1 MCPTQEE
8 EEEFVM
14 RRTMLFVA
22 ATALALVLAAGV
34 ALAQPFGDQ
43 GPGVTRFCQTNCAG
57 TTYPDTLIGSNAPNT
72 IHGLGGNES
81 PTSGDYIAGHGG
93 NDTLYGEAGGDRIE
107 GGNGADTIYGG
118 RGQNL
123 LIGGTGQDRVYGG
136 GGGER
141 RGGGRGGR
149 RQDRIN
155 GGRGSETIRVRDGYR
170 DVVNCG
176 GPGDDISNRDPIDV
190 FSNC

>member
-8 EEEFVM
+8 EEDFVM
-14 RRTMLFVA
+14 RRTMLFMA

-34 ALAQPFGDQ
+34 ALAQPYGDQ
-43 GPGVTRFCQTNCAG
+43 GPGVTRFCQTNCVG
-57 TTYPDTLIGSNAPNT
+57 TTYPDTLVGSNAPNT
-72 IHGLGGNES
+72 IHGLGGNET

-118 RGQNL
+118 PGRNL
-123 LIGGTGQDRVYGG
+123 LIGGTGLDRVYGG
-136 GGGER
+136 
-141 RGGGRGGR
+141 RGG
-149 RQDRIN
+149 
-155 GGRGSETIRVRDGYR
+155 ETIRVRDGYR